1 MVSFKSDGQKTV
13 TRVSE
18 SCAQTLDFLAKNLP
32 FEPQTTLTLK
42 AGEEYDHRLDGVALV
57 ESRSAPR
64 VTQRSG
70 EAVTF
75 ALAKGLYYT
84 GARGSSVSPE
94 PEEEL
99 RTIDV
104 GAATFTTQR
113 AVFVGSKQSREWD
126 FSKLLGWN
134 DEPGMVTL
142 AVSNRQKVSGIQSN
156 SESDLSPGLVM
167 NITEV
172 VRKYGWD
179 TAREACANAAADHR
193 DMGRS
198 AADNPTASQETL
210 EAHQKQLKEQRL
222 AADTQEQERDSREQ
236 IRNPGGRKPR
246 NLPKELEKLNR
257 GATKCAT
264 PAQMAAGTQPEPS
277 PAAISVI
284 AKVPNLPAEVF
295 G

>member
-1 MVSFKSDGQKTV
+1 MNPYTALFTAIFVAATLFAIGLWYLVLFLLAGVAVLVAWLLSNQTDKKTV

-18 SCAQTLDFLAKNLP
+18 SYAQALDFLAKNLP
-32 FEPQTTLTLK
+32 LETPTTLTLK
-42 AGEEYDHRLDGVALV
+42 AGEEYVYRLDGVALV

-94 PEEEL
+94 PEDEL

-193 DMGRS
+193 DMGRF
-198 AADNPTASQETL
+198 AADNPKATQETL
-210 EAHQKQLKEQRL
+210 EAHQTHLNEQRL
-222 AADTQEQERDSREQ
+222 AADTREQERDSRQ
-236 IRNPGGRKPR
+236 ANLSQTTTPR
-246 NLPKELEKLNR
+246 
-257 GATKCAT
+257 
-264 PAQMAAGTQPEPS
+264 
-277 PAAISVI
+277 
-284 AKVPNLPAEVF
+284 PAEDDRTD
-295 G
+295 